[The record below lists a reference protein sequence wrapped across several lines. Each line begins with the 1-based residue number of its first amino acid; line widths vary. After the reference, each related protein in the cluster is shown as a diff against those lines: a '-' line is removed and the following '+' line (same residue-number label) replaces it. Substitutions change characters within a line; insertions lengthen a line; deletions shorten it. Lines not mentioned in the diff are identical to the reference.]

1 MTTGGEPALV
11 PELSV
16 TDLATSLRFWCGLC
30 GFTVEY
36 ERPAEGFAYLSL
48 GGAHVM
54 LDQRGIGRDW
64 VTGPLEP
71 PLGRGINLQLAVADL
86 RPIRNALASAR
97 YRLFQPTETTWY
109 RIGAEEAGV
118 EQFLVTDPDGYLL
131 RFQRSLGR
139 RAVRR

>member
-1 MTTGGEPALV
+1 
-11 PELSV
+11 
-16 TDLATSLRFWCGLC
+16 
-30 GFTVEY
+30 
-36 ERPAEGFAYLSL
+36 
-48 GGAHVM
+48 M

-86 RPIRNALASAR
+86 QPIRNALASAR